1 MGIDCSGAP
10 RSVNRRENYPL
21 YAERIAAIARTQPI
35 KLRPLSCTLRVWH
48 QKSGEVC
55 HHRFK
60 RRDFDG
66 QIANE
71 GSPL

>member
-1 MGIDCSGAP
+1 MSIDRSGKQ
-10 RSVNRRENYPL
+10 RSANRRENYPL

-35 KLRPLSCTLRVWH
+35 KLRPLSSTSRVWH

-60 RRDFDG
+60 SRDVYG
-66 QIANE
+66 
-71 GSPL
+71 